1 MATAKRE
8 VNDGIAES
16 SLTPGTG
23 TSCSQEMLYVKQGE
37 RMSRKSS
44 HFTST
49 VQIAKIPQK

>member
-37 RMSRKSS
+37 CMSRKSS